1 MVKFIQSIPN
11 VVKKMLNHME
21 TSAIMDLLL
30 KLISVEEYP
39 EGAGIIDVVFF
50 FGIASSSSLNYF

>member
-11 VVKKMLNHME
+11 VVKKMLTHME

-30 KLISVEEYP
+30 KLISVEEFP
-39 EGAGIIDVVFF
+39 EGAGVIDVSGNRIRLKLV
-50 FGIASSSSLNYF
+50 

>member
-21 TSAIMDLLL
+21 TSAIVELLL

-39 EGAGIIDVVFF
+39 EGAGVIDVS
-50 FGIASSSSLNYF
+50 GNRIKLKLI

>member
-11 VVKKMLNHME
+11 VIKKMLSHMD

-39 EGAGIIDVVFF
+39 EGAGVIDVS
-50 FGIASSSSLNYF
+50 GNCIGLKLI